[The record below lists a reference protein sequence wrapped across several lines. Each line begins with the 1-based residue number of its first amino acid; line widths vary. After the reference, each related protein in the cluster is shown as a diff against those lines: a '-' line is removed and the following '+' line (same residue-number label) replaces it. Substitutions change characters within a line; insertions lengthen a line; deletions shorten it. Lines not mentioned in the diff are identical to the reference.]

1 MALAIMLDPSIRDWV
16 LIPIVIIMFLMGILR
31 NNVTKM
37 LRKDPPVNME
47 QVKHNNQLMRARR
60 LRANAPYIPHA
71 SFTARKHYFCDK
83 SSGVLAQKFDAPN
96 PMAAMQDPSVMMNMM
111 QGNMA
116 QMVPQMAMMG
126 IVNYFFS
133 GFVLGKIPFPLTPSF
148 KGMLQ
153 RGIALTTLDTA
164 YVTSMSWYF
173 LVMFGMRGLYS
184 IVMGQGGV
192 TDDMAMMQA
201 QMGMG
206 QQGQPGQPPDMG
218 KLFSAEAENMQIVE
232 HQWFL
237 DGAEERLLKGKA
249 GAVATAGGAAS
260 SGAAAAAAGKPAETK
275 KRR

>member
-1 MALAIMLDPSIRDWV
+1 MPELLLDPAIRDWV

-37 LRKDPPVNME
+37 MRKDVPPDATKIL
-47 QVKHNNQLMRARR
+47 QNNQLMRARR
-60 LRANAPYIPHA
+60 LRANAAYIPC
-71 SFTARKHYFCDK
+71 SGFTARKHYFCDK
-83 SSGVLAQKFDAPN
+83 GSGVLMQKMEAPN
-96 PMAAMQDPSVMMNMM
+96 PMAAMQDPNVMMNMM

-116 QMVPQMAMMG
+116 MMVPQMAMMG

-153 RGIALTTLDTA
+153 RGISLTTLDTA

-184 IVMGQGGV
+184 IVLGQGAE
-192 TDDMAMMQA
+192 TDDTKMMQA

-206 QQGQPGQPPDMG
+206 QQGQPGQQPDMG
-218 KLFSAEAENMQIVE
+218 KLYAAEAENMHMVD
-232 HQWFL
+232 HNWFL
-237 DGAEERLLKGKA
+237 DSAEERLFKVAGAGAGGTKA
-249 GAVATAGGAAS
+249 GPAATAKAARM
-260 SGAAAAAAGKPAETK
+260 K
-275 KRR
+275 KAL

>member
-1 MALAIMLDPSIRDWV
+1 
-16 LIPIVIIMFLMGILR
+16 MFLMGILR

-37 LRKDPPVNME
+37 MRKDVPPDPK
-47 QVKHNNQLMRARR
+47 QVRNNNQLMRARR
-60 LRANAPYIPHA
+60 LRANAAYIPQHGFN
-71 SFTARKHYFCDK
+71 SRKTYFCEK
-83 SSGVLAQKFDAPN
+83 ESGLLMQKFDAPN

-153 RGIALTTLDTA
+153 RGISLTTLDTA

-184 IVMGQGGV
+184 IVLGQGAE
-192 TDDMAMMQA
+192 TDDTAMMQA
-201 QMGMG
+201 QMGMA
-206 QQGQPGQPPDMG
+206 QQGQPGQAPDMG
-218 KLFSAEAENMQIVE
+218 KLFAAESENMQIVE
-232 HQWFL
+232 HKWFL
-237 DGAEERLLKGKA
+237 DAAEERLLQSEA
-249 GAVATAGGAAS
+249 ATAS
-260 SGAAAAAAGKPAETK
+260 SGVAAGKSATSK
-275 KRR
+275 KRD

>member
-1 MALAIMLDPSIRDWV
+1 MSLQIMLDPAIRDWV

-37 LRKDPPVNME
+37 MRKETPPNID
-47 QVKHNNQLMRARR
+47 QVRHNNQLMRARR
-60 LRANAPYIPHA
+60 LRANAAYIPHS

-116 QMVPQMAMMG
+116 HMVPQMVMMG

-184 IVMGQGGV
+184 IVLGAGAT
-192 TDDMAMMQA
+192 TDDTAMMQA

-206 QQGQPGQPPDMG
+206 QQGQPGQPPDFG
-218 KLFSAEAENMQIVE
+218 KIFAAEAENMQIIE

-237 DGAEERLLKGKA
+237 DGAEERLLKGK
-249 GAVATAGGAAS
+249 TS
-260 SGAAAAAAGKPAETK
+260 TTAAAAPASAPPAPMATKPGKAK
-275 KRR
+275 KRD

>member
-1 MALAIMLDPSIRDWV
+1 VIMGTSHEIMLDPDIRNWV
-16 LIPIVIIMFLMGILR
+16 LIPIVLIMFLMGILR

-37 LRKDPPVNME
+37 LRKDVPPNVT
-47 QVKHNNQLMRARR
+47 QVAHNNQLMRARR
-60 LRANAPYIPHA
+60 LRANAAYIPNSA
-71 SFTARKHYFCDK
+71 FTSRKHYFCDK
-83 SSGVLAQKFDAPN
+83 SSGVLVAQKFDAPN

-126 IVNYFFS
+126 MVNYFFS

-153 RGIALTTLDTA
+153 RGISLTTLDTA

-184 IVMGQGGV
+184 LVMGSAGP
-192 TDDMAMMQA
+192 DDMAMMQA

-206 QQGQPGQPPDMG
+206 QQGQPGQQPDFG
-218 KLFSAEAENMQIVE
+218 KLYAAEAENMQIVE
-232 HQWFL
+232 HVWFL
-237 DGAEERLLKGKA
+237 DAAEERLLKSKS
-249 GAVATAGGAAS
+249 ATTS
-260 SGAAAAAAGKPAETK
+260 TGAAAGAGAAAKPGARK
-275 KRR
+275 KRD

>member
-1 MALAIMLDPSIRDWV
+1 MGSNQIMLDPSIRDWV
-16 LIPIVIIMFLMGILR
+16 LIPIVLIMFLMGILR

-37 LRKDPPVNME
+37 MRKDVVPDE
-47 QVKHNNQLMRARR
+47 KQVKNNNQLMRARR
-60 LRANAPYIPHA
+60 LRANAAYIPHV

-83 SSGVLAQKFDAPN
+83 ATGVLAQKFDAPN

-153 RGIALTTLDTA
+153 RGINLTTLDTA

-184 IVMGQGGV
+184 IVLGANNQ
-192 TDDMAMMQA
+192 TDDTQLMQQ

-206 QQGQPGQPPDMG
+206 GAQPGQQPDMG
-218 KLFSAEAENMQIVE
+218 KIFAAEAENLQLVE
-232 HQWFL
+232 HAWFL
-237 DGAEERLLKGKA
+237 DGAEERLLKGNQR
-249 GAVATAGGAAS
+249 AAL
-260 SGAAAAAAGKPAETK
+260 AADK
-275 KRR
+275 KKN

>member
-1 MALAIMLDPSIRDWV
+1 MPSFELMLDPAIRDWV

-31 NNVTKM
+31 NNVTKV
-37 LRKDPPVNME
+37 LRKDVPPKPE
-47 QVKHNNQLMRARR
+47 QVLQNNQLMRARR
-60 LRANAPYIPHA
+60 LRANATFIPHA
-71 SFTARKHYFCDK
+71 AFAGRRHYFCDK
-83 SSGVLAQKFDAPN
+83 GSGILMQKMEALN
-96 PMAAMQDPSVMMNMM
+96 PMAAMQDPNMMMNMM

-116 QMVPQMAMMG
+116 MMVPQMAMMG

-153 RGIALTTLDTA
+153 RGISLTTLDTA

-184 IVMGQGGV
+184 IVLGAGAE
-192 TDDMAMMQA
+192 TDDTRLMQQ

-206 QQGQPGQPPDMG
+206 AQGQPGQQPDMA
-218 KLFSAEAENMQIVE
+218 KLFAAEAENMQIVE

-237 DGAEERLLKGKA
+237 DAAEERLLKGEAK
-249 GAVATAGGAAS
+249 
-260 SGAAAAAAGKPAETK
+260 AAAAAAPTKSARAK
-275 KRR
+275 KRE

>member
-1 MALAIMLDPSIRDWV
+1 V
-16 LIPIVIIMFLMGILR
+16 
-31 NNVTKM
+31 
-37 LRKDPPVNME
+37 
-47 QVKHNNQLMRARR
+47 QQNNQLMRARR
-60 LRANAPYIPHA
+60 LRANAAYIPHA
-71 SFTARKHYFCDK
+71 AFTARKHYFCDK

-133 GFVLGKIPFPLTPSF
+133 GFILGKIPFPLTPSF

-153 RGIALTTLDTA
+153 RGIMLTTLDTA

-184 IVMGQGGV
+184 LVLGAGAT
-192 TDDMAMMQA
+192 TDDTAMMQA

-218 KLFSAEAENMQIVE
+218 KLFAAEAENMQIVE
-232 HQWFL
+232 HVWYL
-237 DGAEERLLKGKA
+237 DAAEERLLKGGVGGRA
-249 GAVATAGGAAS
+249 GANAT
-260 SGAAAAAAGKPAETK
+260 KPAARK
-275 KRR
+275 KRD

>member
-1 MALAIMLDPSIRDWV
+1 
-16 LIPIVIIMFLMGILR
+16 MGILR

-37 LRKDPPVNME
+37 LRKDTPTKPDMVL
-47 QVKHNNQLMRARR
+47 HNNQLMRARR
-60 LRANAPYIPHA
+60 LRANASYIPQSA
-71 SFTARKHYFCDK
+71 FTARKHYFCAKDTGILMK
-83 SSGVLAQKFDAPN
+83 KMEAVN
-96 PMAAMQDPSVMMNMM
+96 PMAAMQDPNMMMNMM

-116 QMVPQMAMMG
+116 MMVPQMAMMG

-184 IVMGQGGV
+184 IVLGSGAQ
-192 TDDMAMMQA
+192 TDDTAMMQA

-206 QQGQPGQPPDMG
+206 MQQQPGQQPDMA
-218 KLFSAEAENMQIVE
+218 KLFATEASDMQIVD
-232 HQWFL
+232 HHWFL
-237 DGAEERLLKGKA
+237 DGSEERLLRGSTNVK
-249 GAVATAGGAAS
+249 TAGS
-260 SGAAAAAAGKPAETK
+260 K
-275 KRR
+275 KRD

>member
-1 MALAIMLDPSIRDWV
+1 MLDPAIRDWV
-16 LIPIVIIMFLMGILR
+16 LIPLVLIMFLVGVLR
-31 NNVTKM
+31 HNVTRM
-37 LRKDPPVNME
+37 LRKEVPPNIT
-47 QVKHNNQLMRARR
+47 QVQQNNQLMRARR
-60 LRANAPYIPHA
+60 LRANAAYIPHS
-71 SFTARKHYFCDK
+71 SFISRKHYFCDK
-83 SSGVLAQKFDAPN
+83 SSGVLAQKFEAPN

-184 IVMGQGGV
+184 IVLGAGAT
-192 TDDMAMMQA
+192 TDDTALMQA

-206 QQGQPGQPPDMG
+206 QQGQPGQPPDYG
-218 KLFSAEAENMQIVE
+218 KLYAAEAENMQIVE
-232 HQWFL
+232 HVWFL
-237 DGAEERLLKGKA
+237 DGAEERLLKGKVAAA
-249 GAVATAGGAAS
+249 GGGAAAGGAAKS
-260 SGAAAAAAGKPAETK
+260 AARK
-275 KRR
+275 KRE